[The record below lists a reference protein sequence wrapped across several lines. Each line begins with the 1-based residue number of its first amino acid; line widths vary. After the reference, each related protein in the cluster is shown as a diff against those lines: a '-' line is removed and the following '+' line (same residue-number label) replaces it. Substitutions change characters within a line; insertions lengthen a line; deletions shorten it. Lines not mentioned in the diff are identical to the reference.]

1 MATKKQKVIKTE
13 WERKRDE
20 AENEAISEGA
30 FHNKREIAVSRAQSE
45 RIAASVGLT
54 PERVWQLTRSMR
66 KAENGGGR

>member
-30 FHNKREIAVSRAQSE
+30 FHNKREIAVSRAQ
-45 RIAASVGLT
+45 I
-54 PERVWQLTRSMR
+54 
-66 KAENGGGR
+66 